1 MKYGDDDVYILSI
14 GALHGQHILED
25 VLDDRYVLQQFMT
38 CSAESLIFKQQV
50 DMYSNG
56 ISTLAL
62 NMYAVQESKICTMM
76 YSSIDINAVNNW
88 GGQG

>member
-1 MKYGDDDVYILSI
+1 
-14 GALHGQHILED
+14 
-25 VLDDRYVLQQFMT
+25 
-38 CSAESLIFKQQV
+38 
-50 DMYSNG
+50 MYSNG